1 MRSAV
6 TLDARR
12 LITAISTAT
21 IPMPIGITNQGVIV
35 CSFLG
40 IRTPGLVPQNPV
52 AGGRGK
58 ERAGQAGRPEGGISL
73 CLLGIP
79 RVRLREALGAAAS
92 DCAAVSSPS
101 VGEQLV
107 LGIGRVQTVLAK
119 PAIQLRTG
127 EPESLR
133 GS

>member
-21 IPMPIGITNQGVIV
+21 IPMPIGIPGQGVIV

-40 IRTPGLVPQNPV
+40 FEHPAWCLRILLPGEGARNGPV
-52 AGGRGK
+52 N
-58 ERAGQAGRPEGGISL
+58 QAGRKAGFPCVCWE
-73 CLLGIP
+73 
-79 RVRLREALGAAAS
+79 LRESVCGRRWGPAAS
-92 DCAAVSSPS
+92 DCAAVRSPS
-101 VGEQLV
+101 MGEQLV

-119 PAIQLRTG
+119 AAIQLRTG